1 MAYEFTR
8 TIKFADVDPAAIV
21 FYPRYFEMINE
32 TVEEWFRHGLGI
44 DFMTL
49 TQELNQGVPLVHIE
63 VDFMKPGFLYDELVF
78 KLSPTRVGNSSVN
91 IHIAAYVHDSV
102 VLKCDLVLA
111 HINLK
116 EKTSRPFDDILREKM
131 ISFIDDKLAG

>member
-1 MAYEFTR
+1 MMAYEFTR

-49 TQELNQGVPLVHIE
+49 TQERNRGVPLVHIE

-78 KLSPTRVGNSSVN
+78 KLSPTRIGNSSVD
-91 IHIAAYVHDSV
+91 IHIVATVMGEA

-116 EKTSRPFDDILREKM
+116 EKTGQPFDDDLRAKM
-131 ISFIDDKLAG
+131 SSFMEA